1 MSQPVKKNGTFQKPR
16 SKTVRKRRK
25 QIVTKTK
32 TDKED
37 GGDLKT

>member
-1 MSQPVKKNGTFQKPR
+1 MCPQPIKKSGTFQKPR

-25 QIVTKTK
+25 PIKN
-32 TDKED
+32 KEKVKEE